1 MGSNRVKGIT
11 IELGGDTTGLDKALQ
26 GVNNKINSTQKN
38 LKDVER
44 LLKLDPKNTELLRQ
58 RFTLLSQEVEQTE
71 DKLTQ
76 LKEAEK
82 QVQEQFEKGDI
93 GEEQYNALKREIIE
107 TENKLEYMKSAAKDA
122 EKAISGVDEDPIE
135 EVAEAAKKAEENLE
149 DAGKEASNF
158 ADYLKA
164 EAIVEGGKAIV
175 ETLADIAEESKEY
188 QKIMGS
194 LEVSSEAAGYTAEQ
208 TSQSYKQLYGVLAD
222 EQAAATTTANL
233 QAIGLSQEELVSLT
247 NMAIGAWAKY
257 GDSIPIDGLAEAL
270 NETIKTGQA
279 TGSFCDV
286 LNWAGTN
293 EDAFNEKLA
302 ECASEAERAN
312 LVMQLMASQG
322 LDQVGQAWQ
331 ENNTALVENN
341 TAQAELQE
349 QIAELGET
357 VMPIFTQITEI
368 VTQALEAFNGLD
380 SSQQMAIIS
389 IIAMVAAIG
398 PLMNVLQGL
407 SKLISF
413 IAANPIVLLIAAIV
427 GLVALVATK
436 GDEMQAYLQEFDNF
450 LQNVFA
456 TDFTQIFGPIL
467 GESLNQFFAN
477 VKNIW
482 NSIKTIFDGII
493 NFIRGVFTGD
503 WKRAW
508 NGVTQIFSGI
518 FSGMQA
524 MAKAPL
530 NGIIGVINSVIT
542 GINTVIGG
550 LNKIKI
556 DIPDWVPE
564 YGGKEFGFN
573 ISKISKIAYLAKGGT
588 LVDGTA
594 VVGENGP
601 EILNV
606 TGGRANVI
614 PLTGDAAAGKGLGEL
629 MGLLNTYLPYL
640 AATTPIVLDNGVLV
654 GELTPGINDELG
666 RIAEQENY
674 R

>member
-1 MGSNRVKGIT
+1 MGNSRVKGIT

-58 RFTLLSQEVEQTE
+58 RFSLLSKEVEQTE
-71 DKLTQ
+71 DKLSQ

-122 EKAISGVDEDPIE
+122 EKAVSGVDEDSIE
-135 EVAEAAKKAEENLE
+135 DVAEAAKKAEDNLK

-164 EAIVEGGKAIV
+164 EAIVEGGKAII
-175 ETLADIAEESKEY
+175 ETLGDIAEESKEY

-194 LEVSSEAAGYTAEQ
+194 LEVSSAAAGYTAEQ

-233 QAIGLSQEELVSLT
+233 QAIGLSQEDLVTMT
-247 NMAIGAWAKY
+247 NMAIGAWSKY

-279 TGSFCDV
+279 TGNFCDV
-286 LNWAGTN
+286 LVWAGEN

-302 ECASEAERAN
+302 ACATSAERAD

-322 LDQVGQAWQ
+322 LAQAGEAWQ
-331 ENNTALVENN
+331 ANNAALVENN
-341 TAQAELQE
+341 TAQEELQE

-380 SSQQMAIIS
+380 SSQQMAIIT
-389 IIAMVAAIG
+389 IIAMVAALG
-398 PLMNVLQGL
+398 PLMEVLVGL
-407 SKLISF
+407 SALISF

-467 GESLNQFFAN
+467 GESLNQFMAN
-477 VKNIW
+477 LKNIW
-482 NSIKTIFDGII
+482 NSIRQIFSGII
-493 NFIRGVFTGD
+493 DFIRGVFTGD

-508 NGVTQIFSGI
+508 DGVKQIFSGMFNGLVAI
-518 FSGMQA
+518 
-524 MAKAPL
+524 AKVPL
-530 NGIIGVINSVIT
+530 NGVIGIINSVIS
-542 GINTVIGG
+542 GMNALIRGF
-550 LNKIKI
+550 NKIKI
-556 DIPDWVPE
+556 DVPDWVPE
-564 YGGKEFGFN
+564 LGGKEFGFN
-573 ISKISKIAYLAKGGT
+573 IPTISSVAYLAKGGS
-588 LVDGTA
+588 LVNGTA

-601 EILNV
+601 EILSV

-614 PLTGDAAAGKGLGEL
+614 PLTGDATAGKGLGEL
-629 MGLLNTYLPYL
+629 MGLLNMYLPYL

-666 RIAEQENY
+666 RIAEQEKN